1 MFIIC
6 IKPSDATSAL
16 LQDRNREFVMFY
28 FEVYY
33 SSSLKLQITVFVEE
47 FHSVYHSYRIC

>member
-16 LQDRNREFVMFY
+16 LQDRNREFVMC
-28 FEVYY
+28 
-33 SSSLKLQITVFVEE
+33 SILKFITAVV
-47 FHSVYHSYRIC
+47 